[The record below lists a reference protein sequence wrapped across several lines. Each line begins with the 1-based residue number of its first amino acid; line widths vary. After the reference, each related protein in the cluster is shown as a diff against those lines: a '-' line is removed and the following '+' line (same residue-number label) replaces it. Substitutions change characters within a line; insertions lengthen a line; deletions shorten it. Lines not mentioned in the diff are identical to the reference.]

1 MCEDDGDFY
10 SLLRVRQEDRL
21 FNSTKIFQI
30 PKLFLLFKSKIAK
43 QKAKTNKQTQKIQT
57 PQNEQKGKERSVEE
71 TVFFN
76 NLNQNKSTGN
86 SK

>member
-30 PKLFLLFKSKIAK
+30 PKLFLLFKNKIAK
-43 QKAKTNKQTQKIQT
+43 QKAKTNKQTNTKNKNNPEQTEGKI
-57 PQNEQKGKERSVEE
+57 EKCR
-71 TVFFN
+71 
-76 NLNQNKSTGN
+76 GN
-86 SK
+86 SIFQ